1 MLEPPACLKCPVP
14 DYPLI
19 AIQRRVQGTVQLR
32 LLVDETGR
40 VVEVEVVKSVD
51 LLTEAAVKAA
61 RARTYRPARRGG
73 LAEKVWVAVPVDFRL
88 PN

>member
-14 DYPLI
+14 EYPLI
-19 AIQRRVQGTVQLR
+19 ALQRRVQGTVQLH

-40 VVEVEVVKSVD
+40 VVEVEVVKPVD
-51 LLTEAAVKAA
+51 LLTDAAVKAA
-61 RARTYRPARRGG
+61 RSRIYRPARRGG
-73 LAEKVWVAVPVDFRL
+73 VAEKMWVAVPIDFRL